1 MDEQGTEEDPI
12 EKAPPVPSV
21 AKRSKAPSSKQEPPP
36 DAEATITP
44 VPPDDGSKA
53 GDEVGED
60 AGRMLNPE
68 DVVLEYGP
76 QTIQSLKDSAIAS
89 GKVLWDGSLSCY
101 GGTESAGDNNKQLV
115 EVLQI
120 IRENNQD
127 YEVTRVREI
136 IAIHDSDGK
145 DQENST
151 LVAFK
156 EGAERLRQEQISM
169 RNTRTSSAMDGE
181 SGGFDETSYEDQGGS
196 SLASK
201 DLANYSDVAVLEP
214 EVTSFTCMLM
224 SGRMIPG
231 KRRR

>member
-101 GGTESAGDNNKQLV
+101 GGTESAGDNNL
-115 EVLQI
+115 
-120 IRENNQD
+120 
-127 YEVTRVREI
+127 
-136 IAIHDSDGK
+136 
-145 DQENST
+145 
-151 LVAFK
+151 
-156 EGAERLRQEQISM
+156 
-169 RNTRTSSAMDGE
+169 
-181 SGGFDETSYEDQGGS
+181 
-196 SLASK
+196 
-201 DLANYSDVAVLEP
+201 
-214 EVTSFTCMLM
+214 
-224 SGRMIPG
+224 
-231 KRRR
+231 RRRLSQPRAAAVTHMCWMWQMRKAMPRW